1 MLKSFFVF
9 ILISISFQVEAQKSI
24 RYFYLKNTADS
35 LIFEKNTH
43 DAYLLYRKMIKIS
56 DIDPFID
63 IELVK
68 LSLKAKDF
76 KRAKKYLKQSI
87 LNGAFLGMLEVD
99 SNVNFFLKQ
108 NTNWRETYDFLRQKH
123 LSKIPHLEERTIL
136 LNMLEK
142 DQALRSLL
150 GVIEHKKADSL
161 IFANDTVNMPM
172 IKDIVQRIGFPNL
185 ESVGMDGVNAIFILL
200 LHTLNNG
207 IDDAKNIELLTPLM
221 KKAVTDLKYPPF
233 NMAIVIDRQRAIS
246 RQKQIYGSYWEMG
259 KHNKKIVT
267 PIENID
273 EVDVRRKEIGLP
285 PLSLLRKQRG
295 YELPLDYKN

>member
-1 MLKSFFVF
+1 
-9 ILISISFQVEAQKSI
+9 
-24 RYFYLKNTADS
+24 
-35 LIFEKNTH
+35 
-43 DAYLLYRKMIKIS
+43 MIKIS

-76 KRAKKYLKQSI
+76 KRAKKHLKKSI
-87 LNGAFLGMLEVD
+87 LNGATLGMLQVD
-99 SNVNFFLKQ
+99 SNVNNFLMRDIK
-108 NTNWRETYDFLRQKH
+108 WKETYNFLRQKH
-123 LSKIPHLEERTIL
+123 LSKIPHLEERITL
-136 LNMLEK
+136 LKMLES
-142 DQALRSLL
+142 DQAFRSLL
-150 GVIEHKKADSL
+150 GVIEYKKADSL
-161 IFANDTVNMPM
+161 IFANDTVNMSA
-172 IKDIVQRIGFPNL
+172 IKEIIQKIGFPNL

-200 LHTLNNG
+200 LHAHG
-207 IDDAKNIELLTPLM
+207 IDDTKNIETITPLM

-233 NMAIVIDRQRAIS
+233 NMAIVIDRQRALS

-259 KHNKKIVT
+259 KHNKRIVT

-273 EVDVRRKEIGLP
+273 KVDARRKEIGLP

>member
-1 MLKSFFVF
+1 MLKLFFVF
-9 ILISISFQVEAQKSI
+9 ILISNCFQVEAQKSA

-35 LIFEKNTH
+35 LIFEKNTRE
-43 DAYLLYRKMIKIS
+43 AYLLYRKMIKIS

-76 KRAKKYLKQSI
+76 KRAKKYLKKSI
-87 LNGAFLGMLEVD
+87 LNGATLGMLQVD
-99 SNVNFFLKQ
+99 SNVNNFLMRGIK
-108 NTNWRETYDFLRQKH
+108 WKETYNFLRQKH
-123 LSKIPHLEERTIL
+123 LSKIPHLEERITL
-136 LNMLEK
+136 LKMLES
-142 DQALRSLL
+142 DQAFRSLL
-150 GVIEHKKADSL
+150 GVIEYKKADSL
-161 IFANDTVNMPM
+161 IFANDTVNMSA
-172 IKDIVQRIGFPNL
+172 IKEIIQKIGFPNL

-200 LHTLNNG
+200 LHAHG
-207 IDDAKNIELLTPLM
+207 IDDTKNIETITPLM
-221 KKAVTDLKYPPF
+221 KKAVTNLKYPPF
-233 NMAIVIDRQRAIS
+233 NMAIVIDRQRALS

-259 KHNKKIVT
+259 KHNKRIVT

-273 EVDVRRKEIGLP
+273 KVDARRKEIGLP